1 MLLIINYSYSQN
13 RYELLG
19 EIRTNEEVYNSI
31 YGDYVAHVSHNIEYG
46 KIFFTKS
53 FDKSGSFNPVLGMGY
68 SFSYFQLRNDSPSEY
83 NSTSSTQG
91 FYYFIELMRV
101 SVPYGLGITYRSK
114 LDTDKPQYWNTLSFT
129 LSLVL

>member
-1 MLLIINYSYSQN
+1 M
-13 RYELLG
+13 LG
-19 EIRTNEEVYNSI
+19 EFRTDGEFYNSI

-46 KIFFTKS
+46 KIFFTES

-91 FYYFIELMRV
+91 FYYFIELSGRSSGVEHNLAKVRV
-101 SVPYGLGITYRSK
+101 EGSNPFARSK
-114 LDTDKPQYWNTLSFT
+114 SFFH
-129 LSLVL
+129 LIFII